1 MATTFLDIIFI
12 LFWPVV
18 LSAAAWAIA
27 IDALAETQKNPDVVD
42 ALTRPIGAQVHAKR
56 ADTTLRRRHLPETA
70 SGNNKW
76 FKVQFSSNAHLAR
89 GLSRAKGRAKAR
101 ALRSSGDRLRNR
113 ATATRRL
120 RDNRHT
126 ETVSP

>member
-42 ALTRPIGAQVHAKR
+42 ALTRPIGVQDNAKR
-56 ADTTLRRRHLPETA
+56 AEATLRRSHLPETA
-70 SGNNKW
+70 SGNKKW
-76 FKVQFSSNAHLAR
+76 FQVQFGRNAHLAR
-89 GLSRAKGRAKAR
+89 RLSRAKGQAKAR
-101 ALRSSGDRLRNR
+101 ALRHSDDRLRNR
-113 ATATRRL
+113 ASAVRRS